1 MICCDEHAKH
11 LRDASCPWCER
22 DEAVRLLREAR
33 RTIVEQSGISD
44 LMRDE
49 DAELLNEIDAYLAK
63 VGK

>member
-22 DEAVRLLREAR
+22 DEAVRLLRDIRYDVPSWR
-33 RTIVEQSGISD
+33 RD
-44 LMRDE
+44 
-49 DAELLNEIDAYLAK
+49 EIDAYLAK